1 MLGKKYKQPLEIKYK
16 EFYGW
21 SGQQME
27 KLCVFGFFQTFWILL
42 TFPSVDANE
51 TISNIL
57 HSFHHWV
64 YRFYFQGF
72 FLLGREG
79 ERGSPHNQSHQL
91 IFNLFSKCFAWKQ
104 SFAKFSQKWAASD
117 CWTHERSRKWPAK
130 INSPTKKL
138 FFCYNPPKTSFLLQS
153 LM

>member
-1 MLGKKYKQPLEIKYK
+1 MQLTLGKKYKQPLEIKYK

-72 FLLGREG
+72 FLLGGEG
-79 ERGSPHNQSHQL
+79 ERGSPHNQSHQKFINLTTLYSITFLSVLHENKALQNFHKSGQHPIAGCMKGLENDLQRL
-91 IFNLFSKCFAWKQ
+91 I
-104 SFAKFSQKWAASD
+104 
-117 CWTHERSRKWPAK
+117 
-130 INSPTKKL
+130 
-138 FFCYNPPKTSFLLQS
+138 PP
-153 LM
+153 